1 LGELLGLP
9 NNTQQIPVVE
19 WQQMATI
26 PQTTVGDDYVL
37 KTGDSGAERLRLLD
51 KVYGASTRRVLLEAG
66 LKPGMR
72 VLDMACGVGTVTCWI
87 AGQVGETGSVVA
99 ADVSPDQLAVARA
112 TWSACEGL
120 PPVEYIEASA
130 YETGLPAESFD
141 LVHTR
146 LLLCHLTRP
155 EDAIREFYRLLKP
168 GGVFVCH
175 DLYLSGT
182 LSMPP
187 RRAWTRSI
195 EVAHALGKSIGVDY
209 DSGLKLPMRM
219 LDTAFRSPEVSFD
232 TPVYMRGPEKRLWE
246 LTFAEAG
253 PAMVRAGVATAREV
267 EELAAQMKIDAED
280 ETTLMVQYPLL
291 GAWGVK

>member
-1 LGELLGLP
+1 
-9 NNTQQIPVVE
+9 
-19 WQQMATI
+19 MAAI

-37 KTGDSGAERLRLLD
+37 KTGGSGAERLRLLD
-51 KVYGASTRRVLLEAG
+51 KVYGASTRRMLLEAG

-112 TWSACEGL
+112 TWASCEGL
-120 PPVEYIEASA
+120 PAVEFIEASV
-130 YETGLPAESFD
+130 YDTGLPAESFD

-146 LLLCHLTRP
+146 LLLCHLNRP
-155 EDAIREFYRLLKP
+155 QDAVREFYRLLKP
-168 GGVFVCH
+168 GGVFVCS

-182 LSMPP
+182 FSMPP
-187 RRAWTRSI
+187 SRSWTRSI
-195 EVAHALGKSIGVDY
+195 EVAHALGRSIGVDY
-209 DSGLKLPMRM
+209 DSGLKLQLRM
-219 LDTAFRSPEVSFD
+219 MEAGFERPEVSFD
-232 TPVYMRGPEKRLWE
+232 TPVYMRGAEKRLWE

-253 PAMVRAGVATAREV
+253 PAMERAGVATVSEV
-267 EELAAQMKIDAED
+267 EELAAQMKVEAED

-291 GAWGVK
+291 CAWAVK

>member
-1 LGELLGLP
+1 
-9 NNTQQIPVVE
+9 
-19 WQQMATI
+19 MATI
-26 PQTTVGDDYVL
+26 AQTKVGDDYVL
-37 KTGDSGAERLRLLD
+37 TTGDSGADRLRLLD

-87 AGQVGETGSVVA
+87 AEQVGGSGAVVA
-99 ADVSPDQLAVARA
+99 ADVSPDQLSVAKA
-112 TWSACEGL
+112 TWASCEGL
-120 PPVEYIEASA
+120 PPVEFIEASV
-130 YETGLPAESFD
+130 YDTGLPAESFD

-146 LLLCHLTRP
+146 LLLCHLNRP

-175 DLYLSGT
+175 DLYLSGM
-182 LSMPP
+182 LSVPQTN
-187 RRAWTRSI
+187 AWMRSMEI
-195 EVAHALGKSIGVDY
+195 AHAMGESIGVDY
-209 DSGLKLPMRM
+209 DHGLKLPLRM
-219 LDTAFRSPEVSFD
+219 LEAGFRKPEVSFD
-232 TPVYMRGPEKRLWE
+232 MPVYMRGPEKRLWE

-267 EELAAQMKIDAED
+267 EELAGQMKVEAED

-291 GAWGVK
+291 GAWAVK

>member
-1 LGELLGLP
+1 
-9 NNTQQIPVVE
+9 
-19 WQQMATI
+19 MATL
-26 PQTTVGDDYVL
+26 QTTVGDDYVL

-87 AGQVGETGSVVA
+87 AAQVGESGAVTA
-99 ADVSPDQLAVARA
+99 ADVSPDQLKVAQA
-112 TWSACEGL
+112 TWEACDGL
-120 PPVEYIEASA
+120 PPVEFIEASV
-130 YETGLPAESFD
+130 YDTGLPAESFD

-146 LLLCHLTRP
+146 LLLCHLNRP
-155 EDAIREFYRLLKP
+155 GDAIREFYRLLKP
-168 GGVFVCH
+168 GGVFVCS

-182 LSMPP
+182 LSVPATS
-187 RRAWTRSI
+187 AWTRSI
-195 EVAHALGKSIGVDY
+195 EIGHALGKAIEVDY
-209 DSGLKLPMRM
+209 DSGLQLPVRM
-219 LDTAFRSPEVSFD
+219 LEAGFKKPEVSFD

-253 PAMVRAGVATAREV
+253 PAMERAGVATAREV
-267 EELAAQMKIDAED
+267 EELAAQMKVEAED

-291 GAWGVK
+291 CAWAVKS